1 MLDFNE
7 GTNGKNVD
15 VRNAIPQSSR
25 GIQSGGTLNNEDIKG
40 ELTITDFSKKLP

>member
-15 VRNAIPQSSR
+15 CRNAIPQSSR
-25 GIQSGGTLNNEDIKG
+25 GIQSDGTLNNEDIKE
-40 ELTITDFSKKLP
+40 ELTIKYFTKIL